1 MKNNISVF
9 LAEDDESQARL
20 YRIAASEVFPG
31 LNLEVFGDAEQ
42 LLKSLSDKS
51 RPLPRLIIMDS
62 RLESVSGIEAA
73 KRIKR
78 DSRLS
83 CIPVI
88 IFSASEHRDFLG
100 ECYDSGAN
108 ACLVKPAEYED
119 LRQLLADTF
128 GFWLHTNRL
137 PE

>member
-62 RLESVSGIEAA
+62 RLESV
-73 KRIKR
+73 
-78 DSRLS
+78 
-83 CIPVI
+83 
-88 IFSASEHRDFLG
+88 
-100 ECYDSGAN
+100 
-108 ACLVKPAEYED
+108 
-119 LRQLLADTF
+119 
-128 GFWLHTNRL
+128 
-137 PE
+137 